1 MREHPAVPAFP
12 LSLFPIGQAR
22 IRALLEEADEAAHA
36 GFAALHEHLVSKARN
51 EAMSVRAQI
60 VGLEA

>member
-1 MREHPAVPAFP
+1 MRGHPAVPAFP

-36 GFAALHEHLVSKARN
+36 GFSALRDRLISQAR
-51 EAMSVRAQI
+51 EGAMSIRSDI
-60 VGLEA
+60 VGFEA

>member
-36 GFAALHEHLVSKARN
+36 GFSALRDRLISQAR
-51 EAMSVRAQI
+51 EGAMAIRSDI
-60 VGLEA
+60 VGFEA